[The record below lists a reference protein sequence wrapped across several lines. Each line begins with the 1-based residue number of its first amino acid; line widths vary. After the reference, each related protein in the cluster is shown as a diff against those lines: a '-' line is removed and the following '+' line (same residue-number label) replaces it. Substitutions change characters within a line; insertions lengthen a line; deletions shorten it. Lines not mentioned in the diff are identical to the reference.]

1 MKKYAFKHYSHNAHA
16 VRSQWEL
23 REQTGGSAS
32 LSQAHEEY
40 TQDWSGQATICAT
53 ICLAL
58 TGLSMCL
65 HTLRSRKWPAPLTPH
80 CPASP
85 VSQEAT
91 LDVLP
96 ASPSEKWARKAS
108 CFSLLSA
115 LKAGGWGT
123 ADSVLGAGLWW
134 FFLSSLLSSNYLE
147 KNLHYLSPFFWAQ
160 KWLISLI
167 LIASFCQYVSSVSS
181 LFREKCKLN
190 VIIILIVCA
199 DT

>member
-91 LDVLP
+91 LWTCLLLLPWRSELGRPP
-96 ASPSEKWARKAS
+96 ASL
-108 CFSLLSA
+108 CSLLWRLVAEGQLTQFWVLVCDGFFFPLCFPQITWKKIYTICLLFSEP
-115 LKAGGWGT
+115 KSGW
-123 ADSVLGAGLWW
+123 
-134 FFLSSLLSSNYLE
+134 
-147 KNLHYLSPFFWAQ
+147 
-160 KWLISLI
+160 
-167 LIASFCQYVSSVSS
+167 
-181 LFREKCKLN
+181 
-190 VIIILIVCA
+190 
-199 DT
+199 